1 MIGGMA
7 GITSVAKARE
17 QKRLLHGLQNV
28 IAGERPDHAGTGG
41 RGPRCGGPVAAY
53 EVRGIPA
60 LPGDIAACGR
70 PEGHGGQCYSEAA
83 WKRKLEAN
91 AAGVL
96 AARARKREEV
106 ADAA

>member
-7 GITSVAKARE
+7 GITSVARARE
-17 QKRLLHGLQNV
+17 QKQLLHGLQNV
-28 IAGERPDHAGTGG
+28 MAGARPDHAGAVG

-60 LPGDIAACGR
+60 LPGDLAACGR

-83 WKRKLEAN
+83 WRRKLEAN

-96 AARARKREEV
+96 AARARKRMEADV
-106 ADAA
+106 AA